1 MAYTVSNT
9 DGSRE
14 ITVADGT
21 FDTTT
26 YSVTL
31 IGKNITNYGD
41 VFVKNSIRHLE
52 NFASATAPSVASP
65 LVGQVW
71 YDKTGKVLR
80 VYKSASEGWVR
91 VSSVVSETPPSD
103 GLSDG
108 ATYFDSSDNKLKIF
122 KTHHVLCS
130 LGKDNFTDNKNTL
143 GAIYIVR
150 DPRNVISSILY
161 HFNLS
166 NTDEALN
173 FIQREEKFIGNVKNK
188 VNYPLHTLIGSWKT
202 NYNSWKFFGKNFLLV
217 KYEDLILNPNT
228 EFKRIANYI
237 TITTNIKFSEE
248 QIKKSVAE
256 SSFENLRKLEDKNGF
271 IESIKDSEDNNKKKF
286 FNLGPKNTWKENLNK
301 NVIDEIESSF
311 NSEMKEL
318 GYI

>member
-1 MAYTVSNT
+1 MIIWLASYPKSGNT
-9 DGSRE
+9 
-14 ITVADGT
+14 
-21 FDTTT
+21 
-26 YSVTL
+26 
-31 IGKNITNYGD
+31 
-41 VFVKNSIRHLE
+41 
-52 NFASATAPSVASP
+52 
-65 LVGQVW
+65 
-71 YDKTGKVLR
+71 
-80 VYKSASEGWVR
+80 WVR
-91 VSSVVSETPPSD
+91 HFLASLIYSNQEKA
-103 GLSDG
+103 GLEKLGFIMQYPKRDQFEKLV
-108 ATYFDSSDNKLKIF
+108 TNFDDFNQIKKNWINSQNLINSDNKLTIF

-130 LGKDNFTDNKNTL
+130 LGKDKFTDEKNSL

-188 VNYPLHTLIGSWKT
+188 VNYPLHTLISSWKT

-237 TITTNIKFSEE
+237 TNTTNIKFSEE
-248 QIKKSVAE
+248 QIKKSVVE

-271 IESIKDSEDNNKKKF
+271 IESIKNPESNKRKNF
-286 FNLGPKNTWKENLNK
+286 FNLGPRNDWKKNLDKK
-301 NVIDEIESSF
+301 FIDKIETSF
-311 NSEMKEL
+311 NDEMKEL

>member
-1 MAYTVSNT
+1 MIIWLASYPKSGNT
-9 DGSRE
+9 
-14 ITVADGT
+14 
-21 FDTTT
+21 
-26 YSVTL
+26 
-31 IGKNITNYGD
+31 
-41 VFVKNSIRHLE
+41 
-52 NFASATAPSVASP
+52 
-65 LVGQVW
+65 
-71 YDKTGKVLR
+71 
-80 VYKSASEGWVR
+80 WVR
-91 VSSVVSETPPSD
+91 HFLASLIYSNQGKA
-103 GLSDG
+103 GLEKLGFIMQYPKRDQFEKLVTNLDDFNQIKKNWINSQNLIN
-108 ATYFDSSDNKLKIF
+108 SDNKLSIF

-130 LGKDNFTDNKNTL
+130 LGKDNFTDEKNTL

-166 NTDEALN
+166 NTEEALN
-173 FIQREEKFIGNVKNK
+173 FIQREDMFIGNVKNK
-188 VNYPLHTLIGSWKT
+188 FNYPLHTLIGSWKT

-228 EFKRIANYI
+228 EFKRIAKYI
-237 TITTNIKFSEE
+237 TNTINIKFSEE
-248 QIKKSVAE
+248 QIEKSIDE
-256 SSFENLRKLEDKNGF
+256 CSFKNMRSLEDKNGF